1 MTIAEICPCVNVGC
15 PNHGQCDKC
24 ISRHM
29 RLGTLNYCSLYTILP
44 VLQEAIAA
52 DPESPAAAVI
62 RGIVDKRLELNA
74 ELAKKNDLSEENL
87 EELRKRMT
95 EYSDY

>member
-15 PNHGQCDKC
+15 PNHGKCDQC

-44 VLQEAIAA
+44 VLQKAIEA
-52 DPESPAAAVI
+52 DPESPAADVL
-62 RGIVDKRLELNA
+62 RGIVDKRLEVNA
-74 ELAKKNDLSEENL
+74 ELAEKNGLLDENL
-87 EELRKRMT
+87 EDLRKQVA

>member
-1 MTIAEICPCVNVGC
+1 VTIAEICPCVNVGC

-29 RLGTLNYCSLYTILP
+29 RLGTLNYCSLYTLLP
-44 VLQEAIAA
+44 VLQEAIDA
-52 DPESPAAAVI
+52 DPESPAADVI
-62 RGIVDKRLELNA
+62 RGIVDKRLEVNA
-74 ELAKKNDLSEENL
+74 ELASKNGLTD
-87 EELRKRMT
+87 EELEDLRKKVA

>member
-1 MTIAEICPCVNVGC
+1 MTIAEVCTCDNVGC
-15 PNHGQCDKC
+15 PNHGLCDKC

-29 RLGTLNYCSLYTILP
+29 RLGTLNYCSLYTVLP

-52 DPESPAAAVI
+52 DPESPSAEVL
-62 RGIVDKRLELNA
+62 RGIVDKRLGVNA
-74 ELAKKNDLSEENL
+74 ELAKKNGLSD
-87 EELRKRMT
+87 EELADLRTKVA

>member
-29 RLGTLNYCSLYTILP
+29 RLGTLNYCSLYTLLP
-44 VLQEAIAA
+44 VLEKAI
-52 DPESPAAAVI
+52 AAVI
-62 RGIVDKRLELNA
+62 RAGKYVTYDMKPDARDASVVGTSQVADAVI
-74 ELAKKNDLSEENL
+74 KKLG
-87 EELRKRMT
+87 K
-95 EYSDY
+95 

>member
-15 PNHGQCDKC
+15 PNHGQCEKC

-29 RLGTLNYCSLYTILP
+29 RLGTLNYCSFYTLLP
-44 VLQEAIAA
+44 VLQKAIAA
-52 DPESPAAAVI
+52 DSESPAADVL
-62 RGIVDKRLELNA
+62 RGITDHRLEVNA
-74 ELAKKNDLSEENL
+74 ELAKKNGLSEEKL
-87 EELRKRMT
+87 ADLRKKVA